1 MFWKKKRIKR
11 HRLPSDRRREP
22 RFADGIEVIL
32 LPTETINFSGKK
44 QSYYVKARDVSPS
57 GLRVEST
64 DPIPAGT
71 VLSIKLQSP
80 KTRRDIRATAEV
92 KWSNALGDGEA
103 YEIGLEFVKTNVHTI
118 MDFVE
123 HIYKG

>member
-32 LPTETINFSGKK
+32 LPTETVNFSGKK
-44 QSYYVKARDVSPS
+44 QSYYVKARNVSPS

>member
-22 RFADGIEVIL
+22 RFADGIEIIL
-32 LPTETINFSGKK
+32 LPTETVNFSGKK
-44 QSYYVKARDVSPS
+44 PSYYVKARNVSPS

-80 KTRRDIRATAEV
+80 KTKRDIRATAEV
-92 KWSNALGDGEA
+92 KWLNALGDGEA